1 MIIENLKSWRDSF
14 MTFNKKLVVT
24 NGCFDILHAG
34 HVHYLNEAKS
44 LGDYLLVGINSDSSV
59 KKLKGENRPINIQS
73 YRAYILDNLKCVDFV
88 YVFDELRC
96 VNFLKISKPDIYIK
110 GGDYTLET
118 LNEEEKKSLTENKSD
133 IKFIKFKH
141 DISTTNIINK
151 L

>member
-1 MIIENLKSWRDSF
+1 MLIENLKSWRDSF

-88 YVFDELRC
+88 YV
-96 VNFLKISKPDIYIK
+96 
-110 GGDYTLET
+110 
-118 LNEEEKKSLTENKSD
+118 LTN
-133 IKFIKFKH
+133 
-141 DISTTNIINK
+141 
-151 L
+151 